1 MVNNM
6 TYEEFKRM
14 LENEIRKY
22 LPTEYATA
30 EVSFDELRKL
40 GKTYEAFTV
49 RKQGQLSAVALD
61 ARRLYD
67 EYLQK
72 PIKGWIMP
80 EIAGMIQEH
89 EEQFFNPGKFTE
101 YDYVRTRLFIRLS
114 NADTNSETLQ
124 NVPHRNVEDLAVT
137 YHVMVDGP
145 NPEGLYSYMINN
157 SMMEQLGVNE
167 ERLFEEAMQNSPKLF
182 PVQMN
187 DIRDVLL
194 SGGILPQEAGENR
207 MIVMT
212 NQTAVN
218 GAACLLYPG
227 ALEEAAKMI
236 GGDFAVLPSSIHEVI
251 LLPDNGNIDY
261 DELQQMV
268 AAINQNVVQPEE
280 RLSDHVYKYDS
291 VNHQFSIAD
300 TSEQV
305 ISQSNNH
312 NNQALHIDLC

>member
-22 LPTEYATA
+22 LPKEYASA

-49 RKQGQLSAVALD
+49 RKHGQHSAVALD
-61 ARRLYD
+61 VRRLYD

-80 EIAGMIQEH
+80 EIAGLIQGH
-89 EEQFFNPGKFTE
+89 EEQFFNSSKFTE
-101 YDYVRTRLFIRLS
+101 YDYVRNRLFIRLS

-145 NPEGLYSYMINN
+145 NPDGLYSYMINN

-207 MIVMT
+207 MVVMT

-251 LLPDNGNIDY
+251 LLPDNGNIEY